1 MIGGWGD
8 SGWGDGF
15 LPDRLGQDTKWS
27 EDGETRR
34 KSARIDMGGDPET
47 YTMGGDR

>member
-1 MIGGWGD
+1 MWGSWGD

-27 EDGETRR
+27 E
-34 KSARIDMGGDPET
+34 GDDDE
-47 YTMGGDR
+47 